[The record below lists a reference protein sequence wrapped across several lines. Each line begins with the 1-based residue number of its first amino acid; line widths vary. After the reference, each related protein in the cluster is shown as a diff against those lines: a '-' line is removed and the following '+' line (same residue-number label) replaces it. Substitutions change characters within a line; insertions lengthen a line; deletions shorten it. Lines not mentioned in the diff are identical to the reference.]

1 MKKIMLFFVACISC
15 ITVACDSYDDGTKGD
30 DNKFPAPE
38 VTFSAITGVS
48 FTAGWNALETAD
60 SYRYEVSYEKD
71 GQVIAVAAQNT
82 ETTTFS
88 LDGLLPATD
97 YSVRVV
103 AKAGGKTISD
113 WFSGTVRTL
122 GGESVT
128 FTVTPYERYI
138 ENAFIYPYAEVK
150 PSDSE
155 VYYWVSAIPSN
166 SERDPK
172 EWMQEDIDY
181 YMELGKTW
189 DDLVA
194 DKLILKGDAE
204 SVPFAFTGYDHYY
217 FIVAPVGKNLSEIV
231 VSGEVSRSYRFWYE
245 AREVQMLHESTY
257 EQFAG
262 EWLLQTSGTVK
273 EENGSLDVQEVGE
286 EFPVT
291 ISPADDKKSFYL
303 KGWGG
308 DRNKFRDFAIKM
320 DFEPAEDN
328 YHKIGI
334 SFPQDIETEGDI
346 VWKYVSWYNFVGTVG
361 DEKVYTYLPYVDKMY
376 ENMPS
381 WSKGFIGFMGNLNK
395 TVIKI
400 CPLYYMDGNNEGAYI
415 MSMWPYGI
423 SSTGDVEQDKLLN
436 NKYEDPVGPYYLIRK
451 DVADGL
457 VLQLPDT
464 EEPDAD
470 VAGLL
475 NALQSVRQANTPRE
489 VFSVKR

>member
-15 ITVACDSYDDGTKGD
+15 ITVACDSDDDGTKGD

-71 GQVIAVAAQNT
+71 GQVVAVAAQNT

-103 AKAGGKTISD
+103 AKAEGKTISD

-361 DEKVYTYLPYVDKMY
+361 DEKVYTYLPYDDKMY

-400 CPLYYMDGNNEGAYI
+400 CPLYYMDGNNE
-415 MSMWPYGI
+415 GI

>member
-1 MKKIMLFFVACISC
+1 MLFFVACISC
-15 ITVACDSYDDGTKGD
+15 ITVACDSDDDGTKGD

-71 GQVIAVAAQNT
+71 GQVVAVAAQNT

-361 DEKVYTYLPYVDKMY
+361 DEKVYTYLPYDD
-376 ENMPS
+376 N
-381 WSKGFIGFMGNLNK
+381 
-395 TVIKI
+395 
-400 CPLYYMDGNNEGAYI
+400 
-415 MSMWPYGI
+415 
-423 SSTGDVEQDKLLN
+423 
-436 NKYEDPVGPYYLIRK
+436 
-451 DVADGL
+451 
-457 VLQLPDT
+457 
-464 EEPDAD
+464 DAD
-470 VAGLL
+470 FCLRIHGDSMI
-475 NALQSVRQANTPRE
+475 NARINDGDIVFIKQQSTVENGEIAAVLVNDSATLKRVYFVDDTVQLRSENPKYKPMI
-489 VFSVKR
+489 FSKNNCDNFRILGKAIALYTKF

>member
-1 MKKIMLFFVACISC
+1 MPKVFLLLS
-15 ITVACDSYDDGTKGD
+15 
-30 DNKFPAPE
+30 P
-38 VTFSAITGVS
+38 VTII
-48 FTAGWNALETAD
+48 N
-60 SYRYEVSYEKD
+60 
-71 GQVIAVAAQNT
+71 
-82 ETTTFS
+82 
-88 LDGLLPATD
+88 
-97 YSVRVV
+97 
-103 AKAGGKTISD
+103 
-113 WFSGTVRTL
+113 
-122 GGESVT
+122 
-128 FTVTPYERYI
+128 
-138 ENAFIYPYAEVK
+138 
-150 PSDSE
+150 
-155 VYYWVSAIPSN
+155 
-166 SERDPK
+166 
-172 EWMQEDIDY
+172 
-181 YMELGKTW
+181 
-189 DDLVA
+189 
-194 DKLILKGDAE
+194 
-204 SVPFAFTGYDHYY
+204 Y

-361 DEKVYTYLPYVDKMY
+361 DEKVYTYLPYDDKMY

>member
-15 ITVACDSYDDGTKGD
+15 ITVACDSDDDGTKGD

-71 GQVIAVAAQNT
+71 GQVVAVAAQNT

-346 VWKYVSWYNFVGTVG
+346 VWK
-361 DEKVYTYLPYVDKMY
+361 
-376 ENMPS
+376 
-381 WSKGFIGFMGNLNK
+381 

>member
-15 ITVACDSYDDGTKGD
+15 ITVACDSDDDGTKGD

-71 GQVIAVAAQNT
+71 GQVVAVAAQNT

-286 EFPVT
+286 EFPV
-291 ISPADDKKSFYL
+291 ILEREELERQEKELML
-303 KGWGG
+303 KLE
-308 DRNKFRDFAIKM
+308 KLPKQEIAAIK
-320 DFEPAEDN
+320 AV
-328 YHKIGI
+328 I
-334 SFPQDIETEGDI
+334 
-346 VWKYVSWYNFVGTVG
+346 
-361 DEKVYTYLPYVDKMY
+361 L
-376 ENMPS
+376 ENKKCVEAALELGMS
-381 WSKGFIGFMGNLNK
+381 VNTLK
-395 TVIKI
+395 THLARALK
-400 CPLYYMDGNNEGAYI
+400 
-415 MSMWPYGI
+415 
-423 SSTGDVEQDKLLN
+423 KL
-436 NKYEDPVGPYYLIRK
+436 RK
-451 DVADGL
+451 DYHL
-457 VLQLPDT
+457 SFLFY
-464 EEPDAD
+464 
-470 VAGLL
+470 
-475 NALQSVRQANTPRE
+475 S
-489 VFSVKR
+489 F